1 MRGDHALNIYNAIAA
16 NFYQQLGLSTGT
28 ISNESPVKNTK
39 ELVTQTQLPMEM
51 VVHGSPVVMYMSH
64 DLYEN
69 TMEKAYFMRFD
80 SACCRRCVG
89 FYFTWRNGELCFG

>member
-69 TMEKAYFMRFD
+69 TKVMEP
-80 SACCRRCVG
+80 S
-89 FYFTWRNGELCFG
+89 